1 MKKLYEC
8 IVIKDKEEN
17 SSLVFNQE
25 LLEDSPE
32 SAYVTI
38 IRSLSNEDAENMKN
52 LRIYIKCLTENEF
65 IHCNL
70 SLGTNLTYNCSNGI
84 LTSSVLK
91 V

>member
-8 IVIKDKEEN
+8 IVIKDKEGN

-70 SLGTNLTYNCSNGI
+70 SLGTNLVYNCSNGI